1 MGFFDNFKGAQYK
14 AELERLEQEYIQ
26 LKNSITPEMQD
37 ILDHKREI
45 KHILR
50 RDFDKTDCDQVERS
64 VRGVKG
70 A

>member
-37 ILDHKREI
+37 ILDHKSEI
-45 KHILR
+45 A
-50 RDFDKTDCDQVERS
+50 
-64 VRGVKG
+64 RGYR
-70 A
+70 